1 MATSTMNMETAIEQK
16 KESPIRKIFSNHN
29 FRMLWLGQGT
39 SLVGDQFMMIAL
51 PWLVLMTTG
60 DPLALGI
67 ILALQGIP
75 RAVFMLL
82 GGAITDRFSQRM
94 VMIVSDA
101 LRFIMTASL
110 VLMILTGNT
119 SLWLLYV
126 FALIFGTLSGF
137 FLPASQSIVPRIIGS
152 DELMV
157 GNSIVQGT
165 AQLSVFIG
173 PLLAGGL
180 IALFSNSHTS
190 ISSSVSPTIS
200 GIALAFTFDAFTF
213 IISILT
219 LWLMRIESTQKAR
232 EMSNDVFSSIKEGI
246 FFVWKTPKIFMMF
259 LLIAAINFLFA
270 GPFFV
275 GIPVMANS
283 RLAEGAAAFGIL
295 MAAYGIGNLIGIVM
309 SGAIK
314 IKPQNLGLIS
324 VAVIGMF
331 GVGMALFGFINS
343 TWVGFAIL
351 FLLGIM
357 NGYISV
363 VIITMLQKNTP
374 PEMMGRLMSIT
385 VFAMVGLVP
394 ISQAISGELIK
405 FSLEG
410 LFLGCGIL
418 IIIMAIV
425 AAMSKE
431 VRNFGVETPVN

>member
-1 MATSTMNMETAIEQK
+1 
-16 KESPIRKIFSNHN
+16 
-29 FRMLWLGQGT
+29 
-39 SLVGDQFMMIAL
+39 
-51 PWLVLMTTG
+51 
-60 DPLALGI
+60 
-67 ILALQGIP
+67 
-75 RAVFMLL
+75 
-82 GGAITDRFSQRM
+82 
-94 VMIVSDA
+94 
-101 LRFIMTASL
+101 
-110 VLMILTGNT
+110 
-119 SLWLLYV
+119 
-126 FALIFGTLSGF
+126 
-137 FLPASQSIVPRIIGS
+137 
-152 DELMV
+152 
-157 GNSIVQGT
+157 
-165 AQLSVFIG
+165 
-173 PLLAGGL
+173 
-180 IALFSNSHTS
+180 
-190 ISSSVSPTIS
+190 
-200 GIALAFTFDAFTF
+200 
-213 IISILT
+213 
-219 LWLMRIESTQKAR
+219 
-232 EMSNDVFSSIKEGI
+232 
-246 FFVWKTPKIFMMF
+246 MMF

>member
-219 LWLMRIESTQKAR
+219 LWLMRIESTQKAG
-232 EMSNDVFSSIKEGI
+232 KC
-246 FFVWKTPKIFMMF
+246 PMMF
-259 LLIAAINFLFA
+259 FHRSRKA
-270 GPFFV
+270 FF
-275 GIPVMANS
+275 S
-283 RLAEGAAAFGIL
+283 
-295 MAAYGIGNLIGIVM
+295 YGRR
-309 SGAIK
+309 
-314 IKPQNLGLIS
+314 
-324 VAVIGMF
+324 
-331 GVGMALFGFINS
+331 
-343 TWVGFAIL
+343 
-351 FLLGIM
+351 
-357 NGYISV
+357 
-363 VIITMLQKNTP
+363 QKY
-374 PEMMGRLMSIT
+374 S
-385 VFAMVGLVP
+385 
-394 ISQAISGELIK
+394 
-405 FSLEG
+405 
-410 LFLGCGIL
+410 
-418 IIIMAIV
+418 
-425 AAMSKE
+425 
-431 VRNFGVETPVN
+431 